1 MLDPLRSQAFVDSLI
16 FFSPNTL
23 KFCVETGC
31 AVLVQGRWRAAVSGT
46 WTVETFCSL
55 LSKYK
60 FKVLH
65 SSAQTPGLPPGLV
78 NHLSTN
84 MYTQLSKTFIMFPH
98 FFLVYKC
105 GPYYTWEGDLEWAQR
120 LVGEYFISYVTF
132 FVKHEFEPGVYCK
145 AF

>member
-1 MLDPLRSQAFVDSLI
+1 MLFSAISPFPGALLRYILHLFYKLGIFYGSSNMLDPLRSQAFVDSLI

-78 NHLSTN
+78 NQALICGSSNGRKNAGLCANQYLFCSTA
-84 MYTQLSKTFIMFPH
+84 I
-98 FFLVYKC
+98 
-105 GPYYTWEGDLEWAQR
+105 
-120 LVGEYFISYVTF
+120 
-132 FVKHEFEPGVYCK
+132 
-145 AF
+145 